1 MPTFP
6 PTERARPIADRLRDK
21 IEDKR
26 RPMLDRAVTY
36 YVPSRVLGGTCLFVL
51 LIRTN
56 PGIGTAGVDN
66 KDIISRRATDTERG
80 GIYQGWDMTIIS
92 SVTDVVR
99 RSRAD
104 QYQWH
109 Q

>member
-1 MPTFP
+1 
-6 PTERARPIADRLRDK
+6 
-21 IEDKR
+21 
-26 RPMLDRAVTY
+26 MLDRTVTY
-36 YVPSRVLGGTCLFVL
+36 YVISSFLRGTCLSVL

-66 KDIISRRATDTERG
+66 KDIISGRAADPDRG
-80 GIYQGWDMTIIS
+80 GIYQGWEVTIIS
-92 SVTDVVR
+92 NVTDVVK

-104 QYQWH
+104 QHQWH